1 MAYEKIK
8 IIILDCDGVLSDGQI
23 VYDGKQV
30 ESKSFSA
37 RDGLGI
43 SLLRF
48 SDIRVA
54 VVTGRRSEILQQRC
68 ADLKIEILH
77 QKVRDKQQ
85 KVEEI
90 LAAENLQWENVA
102 YMGDDWNDYPAL
114 KMAKLSACPNNVEPD
129 FKSKCQFVAE
139 ADGGKG
145 AVRQL
150 ITYILKSQGIYDKV
164 IANFLANL
172 RS

>member
-1 MAYEKIK
+1 MAFENIK
-8 IIILDCDGVLSDGQI
+8 ILILDCDGVLSDGQI

-43 SLLRF
+43 SLLRYTE
-48 SDIRVA
+48 IKVA

-68 ADLKIEILH
+68 NDLKIDILH
-77 QKVRDKQQ
+77 QKVRNKQK

-114 KMAKLSACPNNVEPD
+114 KMANLAACPNNVEPD
-129 FKSKCQFVAE
+129 FKAKCQFVAA

-150 ITYILKSQGIYDKV
+150 ITYILKAQGKYEEV
-164 IANFLANL
+164 IEEFLANL
-172 RS
+172 HA